1 MLQLCKNLKEK
12 ITLSV
17 VPHLW
22 GLCFLPLWWRQMA
35 WAGCSGMVPQSAS
48 LSSLP
53 GSETRTLHFIITT
66 LCCPETRTLHFIITT
81 LCCPET
87 RTLHFIITTLCC
99 PETRTLHFIITTLCC
114 PETRTLHF
122 IITNCTALWL
132 FSNINLSY
140 NCLLNVTEHDVV
152 SDQCDRAWWCQW
164 SMWQNMMVSLSN
176 VTEHDGVSDQCD
188 RTWWCQCSVR

>member
-53 GSETRTLHFIITT
+53 GS
-66 LCCPETRTLHFIITT
+66 
-81 LCCPET
+81 ET